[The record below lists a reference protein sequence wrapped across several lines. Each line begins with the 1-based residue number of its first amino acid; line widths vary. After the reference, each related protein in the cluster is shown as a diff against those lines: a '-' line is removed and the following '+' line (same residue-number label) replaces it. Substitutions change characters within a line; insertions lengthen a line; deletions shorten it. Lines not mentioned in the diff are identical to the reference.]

1 MRTYK
6 VDGYSWNK
14 NADSKLVGKISDFRV
29 TDAVKGEDEEMRP
42 AVAIFHVSVLYD
54 AETQKVRA
62 EKLAEYLNDVNSKI
76 GMYEI
81 LKGSTMS

>member
-1 MRTYK
+1 MRMYK
-6 VDGYSWNK
+6 VDTYSWNK
-14 NADSKLVGKISDFRV
+14 NADPKLVGKISEFRV
-29 TDAVKGEDEEMRP
+29 TDAEKDEDEKQRP
-42 AVAIFHVSVLYD
+42 SVAKFLVSVLYD
-54 AETQKVRA
+54 ADTQKVRA

>member
-6 VDGYSWNK
+6 VDRYNYRT
-14 NADSKLVGKISDFRV
+14 NADPKLVGKISEYRV
-29 TDAVKGEDEEMRP
+29 TDAEKDEDEKYRP
-42 AVAIFHVSVLYD
+42 SVATFYVSMLYD
-54 AETQKVRA
+54 AESQKIRA